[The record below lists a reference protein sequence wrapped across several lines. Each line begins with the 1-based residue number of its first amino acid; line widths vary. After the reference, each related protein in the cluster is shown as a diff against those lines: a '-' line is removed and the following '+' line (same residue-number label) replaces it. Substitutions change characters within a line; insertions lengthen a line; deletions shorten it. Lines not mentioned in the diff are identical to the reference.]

1 MAKKTKEKKTS
12 WKMMAWGLAVLATVF
27 IISYYMFNS
36 WGTIEYKNL
45 VFSKEAYGDIIVY
58 HHIYYFKD
66 EGQVYKAN
74 IYLRNDPR
82 TNKVP
87 LEGDIAFYKDRPV
100 YISINS
106 SGLSQCEDI
115 SFAPQ
120 TLSSFLGSNL
130 LTTKAGAPDIAFA
143 NVSNVPYVTCDTHP
157 NNIVILM
164 QEGRNT
170 SIVKNNNCHVISIS
184 SCEMLPAVEKF
195 IIETL
200 ANAKERKKSV
210 GE

>member
-27 IISYYMFNS
+27 IISYYLFNS
-36 WGTIEYKNL
+36 CGTIEYKNL
-45 VFSKEAYGDIIVY
+45 VFS
-58 HHIYYFKD
+58 
-66 EGQVYKAN
+66 
-74 IYLRNDPR
+74 
-82 TNKVP
+82 
-87 LEGDIAFYKDRPV
+87 KDRPV

-157 NNIVILM
+157 NNI
-164 QEGRNT
+164 GN
-170 SIVKNNNCHVISIS
+170 
-184 SCEMLPAVEKF
+184 
-195 IIETL
+195 
-200 ANAKERKKSV
+200 
-210 GE
+210 